1 MRVTCT
7 SAPSQWPKSDT
18 ARGTSRRR
26 LGSLELFLYGAGRGR
41 YGRTRSARRTH
52 PTLQARPDGRQLLEA
67 GAPEERGRPRAVQG
81 QRARGALLPAP
92 LRLVV
97 VLAAHHV
104 EGLVTLADRVLDRV
118 TQQQEPRPQLFKVR
132 VESAL
137 EVEDLVPK
145 SVAVQKRDCLALGF
159 QAIEADPAETGAMR
173 DHVAMET
180 EELDR
185 PEHVRFSLCGE
196 AHSVQL
202 RQLVEQRADLFRIGR
217 NEKACAVFG
226 LRLAPGIA
234 DRGTAVRAEL
244 CEEVVP
250 ALWKMHDN
258 WPSRDGVGQRGGVC
272 VARGEHRPTER
283 RLFHQVRDQNYAPV
297 AADLEPGLGQR
308 GRSGIGASRFEQRP
322 EVVRLG
328 IATRADQPQY
338 PNPNTGEQPDA
349 LLVQRQ
355 DPHHAAAVLDD
366 E

>member
-41 YGRTRSARRTH
+41 YGRTRSAGPTH
-52 PTLQARPDGRQLLEA
+52 PTLQARPDGRQLLET
-67 GAPEERGRPRAVQG
+67 GAPKERGRPRAVQG

-173 DHVAMET
+173 DNVAMET

-202 RQLVEQRADLFRIGR
+202 RQLVVQRADLFWIGR
-217 NEKACAVFG
+217 NEKAYAAF
-226 LRLAPGIA
+226 LLLLAPVISY
-234 DRGTAVRAEL
+234 RETAGRTEVS
-244 CEEVVP
+244 EESITAP
-250 ALWKMHDN
+250 LPMYDN
-258 WPSRDGVGQRGGVC
+258 DV
-272 VARGEHRPTER
+272 
-283 RLFHQVRDQNYAPV
+283 
-297 AADLEPGLGQR
+297 
-308 GRSGIGASRFEQRP
+308 
-322 EVVRLG
+322 
-328 IATRADQPQY
+328 
-338 PNPNTGEQPDA
+338 
-349 LLVQRQ
+349 
-355 DPHHAAAVLDD
+355 VLDG
-366 E
+366 